1 MNEFFQNL
9 DPNSLVIGGLLGLL
23 IAVITG
29 IMAWRSGAKHGQEAA
44 AGELSVLGERLEQEI
59 ATQATLREASER
71 LDAQLAEATREA
83 AVQETRLNEQQAHFE
98 RERKL
103 REAQEHQQK
112 RQREEAERRHR
123 EALEQAE
130 RQHREDRQQAEQ
142 RLKEQFENLAGN
154 IFEERSK
161 RFTELS
167 NEQLGNILGPLTKDL
182 EAFRGRVDETHRE
195 EIKQHAALREKLT
208 QLEGLNQRL
217 NQEAQ
222 ALTKALT
229 GDVKTQGGW
238 GEQQLEK
245 LLELSGLVKGEHY
258 RTQVSVTGR
267 NGERLQPDLV
277 LSLPEQR
284 SIIIDSKVSLTAW
297 TRYQSAEDEGDLE
310 RELED
315 HVKSIKAH
323 IDGLARKNYADAE
336 ELNALDFVLM
346 FVPIESALIAA
357 LRQDPDLPAYALQ
370 RRVALLSPS
379 NFLATVRTVASIW
392 MVHKQNT
399 NARDIA
405 ERAGRLY
412 DKFVGFTDNLK
423 GVGLRLDQAQRAY
436 DGALSQLSEGR
447 GNLLRQVED
456 LRKLGAR
463 HQKQLDAALAEK
475 LEDAPGELSGE
486 LGDGVSEDEEAGGES
501 SADDARLKLVKG
513 DEDKQTR

>member
-1 MNEFFQNL
+1 MNDFIQTL
-9 DPNSLVIGGLLGLL
+9 DPNSLLIGGLAGLL
-23 IAVITG
+23 LAVIG
-29 IMAWRSGAKHGQEAA
+29 AMLAWRSGHRSGRDALSPEVEMLRGQAAQERATAEA
-44 AGELSVLGERLEQEI
+44 
-59 ATQATLREASER
+59 LR
-71 LDAQLAEATREA
+71 DLAEALESDLADARREV
-83 AVQETRLNEQQAHFE
+83 AVQETRLTEQQSHYE
-98 RERKL
+98 RERAL
-103 REAQEHQQK
+103 REEQERQQK
-112 RQREEAERRHR
+112 LQREEAERRHR

-142 RLKEQFENLAGN
+142 RLKEQFENLAGS

-167 NEQLGNILGPLTKDL
+167 NEQLGNILKPLTKDL

-195 EIKQHAALREKLT
+195 EIRQHAALREKLS

-258 RTQVSVTGR
+258 QTQVSVTGR

-357 LRQDPDLPAYALQ
+357 LRQDPGLPEYALQ

-475 LEDAPGELSGE
+475 LEDASDELAGELAGSVTGSDSE
-486 LGDGVSEDEEAGGES
+486 EEGLGDEQT
-501 SADDARLKLVKG
+501 LKLVKG
-513 DEDKQTR
+513 DEDSQAG

>member
-1 MNEFFQNL
+1 
-9 DPNSLVIGGLLGLL
+9 
-23 IAVITG
+23 
-29 IMAWRSGAKHGQEAA
+29 
-44 AGELSVLGERLEQEI
+44 
-59 ATQATLREASER
+59 
-71 LDAQLAEATREA
+71 
-83 AVQETRLNEQQAHFE
+83 
-98 RERKL
+98 
-103 REAQEHQQK
+103 
-112 RQREEAERRHR
+112 
-123 EALEQAE
+123 
-130 RQHREDRQQAEQ
+130 
-142 RLKEQFENLAGN
+142 
-154 IFEERSK
+154 
-161 RFTELS
+161 
-167 NEQLGNILGPLTKDL
+167 
-182 EAFRGRVDETHRE
+182 
-195 EIKQHAALREKLT
+195 
-208 QLEGLNQRL
+208 
-217 NQEAQ
+217 
-222 ALTKALT
+222 
-229 GDVKTQGGW
+229 
-238 GEQQLEK
+238 
-245 LLELSGLVKGEHY
+245 
-258 RTQVSVTGR
+258 VSVTGR
-267 NGERLQPDLV
+267 GGERLQPDLV

-357 LRQDPDLPAYALQ
+357 LRQDPGLPEYALQ

-486 LGDGVSEDEEAGGES
+486 LGELASDEPSG
-501 SADDARLKLVKG
+501 DDDRTDEVPLKLVK
-513 DEDKQTR
+513 DEESRKDKV

>member
-1 MNEFFQNL
+1 MTEFLQGL
-9 DPNSLVIGGLLGLL
+9 DPATLVIGSLFGLLLGLL
-23 IAVITG
+23 AAVF
-29 IMAWRSGAKHGQEAA
+29 AWRSGARRGQETASVEVEA
-44 AGELSVLGERLEQEI
+44 LRGQLAGEVEALGAVRHEAGVL
-59 ATQATLREASER
+59 EA
-71 LDAQLAEATREA
+71 ALAEAKRDG
-83 AVQETRLNEQQAHFE
+83 AVLQTRLDEQQAHFD
-98 RERKL
+98 RERAL
-103 REAQEHQQK
+103 REETERRQK
-112 RQREEAERRHR
+112 SEREEAERRHR

-130 RQHREDRQQAEQ
+130 RQHREDRQQAER
-142 RLKEQFENLAGN
+142 RLKEQFENLAGS

-167 NEQLGNILGPLTKDL
+167 NEQLGSILKPLTRDL

-195 EIKQHAALREKLT
+195 EVKQHAALREKLT

-258 RTQVSVTGR
+258 QTQVSVTGR
-267 NGERLQPDLV
+267 SGERLQPDLV

-297 TRYQSAEDEGDLE
+297 TRYQAAEEEGEQE
-310 RELED
+310 RELDD
-315 HVKSIKAH
+315 HVKSLRAH

-357 LRQDPDLPAYALQ
+357 LRQDPDLPEYALK

-423 GVGLRLDQAQRAY
+423 GVGMRLDQAQRAY

-475 LEDAPGELSGE
+475 LEDAAGELEDGSGDLE
-486 LGDGVSEDEEAGGES
+486 ADAVDPGSGVEEAP
-501 SADDARLKLVKG
+501 LKLVKG
-513 DEDKQTR
+513 DDDAS